1 MVVTRT
7 SIYLAEKPRQHHSHL
22 MRAARPGARHG
33 GGGPVVKDRCVRIA
47 YCLYGQA
54 RRLDEGAS
62 NILGSLE
69 RMQPGCNTVR
79 FYVHVWLPAK
89 LGRDGTSQYGDA
101 FSFFYNRPVRHK
113 APQNVTEQIRR
124 LYYPVAMQAE
134 PARSNPA
141 KGRRLRSVP
150 VPVALPV
157 TREPVS

>member
-101 FSFFYNRPVRHK
+101 FSFFY
-113 APQNVTEQIRR
+113 T
-124 LYYPVAMQAE
+124 
-134 PARSNPA
+134 
-141 KGRRLRSVP
+141 
-150 VPVALPV
+150 
-157 TREPVS
+157 